1 MFSQLFFKKTS
12 KKCVFLCFLG
22 CLGRIYGGFRG
33 EFEVLLYLQIMNQ
46 KSQLWLCYLFFFCKL
61 QFIQLRVEN
70 GELRV
75 MICMIVN
82 HIDYNIL
89 NKVIIARLCR
99 LPQQEL
105 SNFKSQLSTSLDKF
119 LFIGDITN
127 GFALFAC
134 KFLVRREQFFF

>member
-1 MFSQLFFKKTS
+1 MNNLPLEENKEI
-12 KKCVFLCFLG
+12 VAELCREMGKELKAIDDPWYKE
-22 CLGRIYGGFRG
+22 RI
-33 EFEVLLYLQIMNQ
+33 LSDMILYQE
-46 KSQLWLCYLFFFCKL
+46 
-61 QFIQLRVEN
+61 LRVEN

-105 SNFKSQLSTSLDKF
+105 STLN
-119 LFIGDITN
+119 
-127 GFALFAC
+127 
-134 KFLVRREQFFF
+134 